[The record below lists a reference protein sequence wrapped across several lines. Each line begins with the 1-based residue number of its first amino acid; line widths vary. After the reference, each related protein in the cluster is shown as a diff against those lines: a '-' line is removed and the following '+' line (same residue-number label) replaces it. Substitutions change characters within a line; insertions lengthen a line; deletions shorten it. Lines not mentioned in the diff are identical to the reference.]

1 MQVRTSLPME
11 REPCVLALGNFD
23 GVHLGHR
30 RLLEHG
36 IEQAVRL
43 GVGLDVLIFE
53 PHPLKV
59 LFPERGVKLLS
70 TTQERLLYME
80 EIGVR
85 TVYHLP
91 FTMEMANTSPE
102 QFVEKIL
109 LPLGVI
115 HVVVGFN
122 YSFGAQGKGNSEL
135 IQALGQKHGFG
146 VSVLQ
151 AQTLGGRVISSSSIR
166 KALQLGDIQLASSLL
181 GHLPCLRGTVIHGEE
196 RGRML
201 GYPTANILTSD
212 DFLIPKRGVYAVW
225 STIDEKRVLGMM
237 NIGMK
242 PTFHEVYDTVVE
254 VHFFDFEGDL
264 YGKEI
269 TVCIEERLR
278 DERKFNGVNEL
289 LTQLERDCSN
299 AKGVLD
305 KIQDRQDS
313 NKALLQTNFTN
324 Q

>member
-30 RLLEHG
+30 KLLLHG
-36 IEQAVRL
+36 FEQAVVL

-70 TTQERLLYME
+70 STQERLQYME
-80 EIGVR
+80 ELGVH

-91 FTMEMANTSPE
+91 FTLEMANTSPE
-102 QFVEKIL
+102 EFVEKIL
-109 LPLGVI
+109 LPLGVM

-122 YSFGAQGKGNSEL
+122 YSFGAQGKGNPEL
-135 IQALGQKHGFG
+135 LQALGHKHGFG

-151 AQTLGGRVISSSSIR
+151 AQTIDGRVISSSSIR
-166 KALQLGDIQLASSLL
+166 KAILQGDIQLASSLL

-196 RGRML
+196 RGRIL

-212 DFLIPKRGVYAVW
+212 DFLIPKRGVYAIW
-225 STIDEKRVLGMM
+225 SLIDGRRVLGMM

-242 PTFHEVYDTVVE
+242 PTFHEMYDTVVE
-254 VHFFDFEGDL
+254 VHFFDFDGNL
-264 YGKEI
+264 YEKEI
-269 TVCIEERLR
+269 TVFIEARLR
-278 DERKFNGVNEL
+278 DERKFDGVNEL
-289 LTQLERDCSN
+289 LKQLDKDCST
-299 AKGVLD
+299 AKAVLN
-305 KIQDRQDS
+305 QTRDR
-313 NKALLQTNFTN
+313 
-324 Q
+324 

>member
-1 MQVRTSLPME
+1 MQVRTSLPLK

-36 IEQAVRL
+36 LEQAVRL
-43 GVGLDVLIFE
+43 GVGLDVLVFE

-70 TTQERLLYME
+70 TTQERLHYME

-91 FTMEMANTSPE
+91 FTLEMANTSPE
-102 QFVEKIL
+102 LFVEKIL

-122 YSFGAQGKGNSEL
+122 YSFGAQGKGNPEL
-135 IQALGQKHGFG
+135 LQTLGQKYGFG

-151 AQTLGGRVISSSSIR
+151 AQTMDGRVISSSSIR
-166 KALQLGDIQLASSLL
+166 KALLQGDIKSAGSLL
-181 GHLPCLRGTVIHGEE
+181 GRLPCLRGKVIHGEE
-196 RGRML
+196 RGRLL
-201 GYPTANILTSD
+201 GYPTANIQTKE

-225 STIDEKRVLGMM
+225 SFIDEKRVLGMM

-242 PTFHEVYDTVVE
+242 PTFHEMYDTVVE

-269 TVCIEERLR
+269 TVFIEARLR
-278 DERKFNGVNEL
+278 DERKFGGINEL
-289 LTQLERDCSN
+289 LIQLERDCLN
-299 AKGVLD
+299 AKVALD
-305 KIQDRQDS
+305 EG
-313 NKALLQTNFTN
+313 TNFTK
-324 Q
+324 

>member
-1 MQVRTSLPME
+1 MEVRTSLPEE

-36 IEQAVRL
+36 LEQAVGL

-59 LFPERGVKLLS
+59 LFPEQGVKLLS
-70 TTQERLLYME
+70 TSQERLLYLE

-91 FTMEMANTSPE
+91 FTLEMANTSPE
-102 QFVEKIL
+102 EFVETIL

-122 YSFGAQGKGNSEL
+122 YSFGAQGKGNPEL
-135 IQALGQKHGFG
+135 LQALGQKHGFG

-151 AQTLGGRVISSSSIR
+151 AQTMSGRVISSSSIR
-166 KALQLGDIQLASSLL
+166 KALLQGDIELATSLL
-181 GHLPCLRGTVIHGEE
+181 GRLPCLRGTVIHGEE
-196 RGRML
+196 RGRQL
-201 GYPTANILTSD
+201 GYPTANILTSE

-225 STIDEKRVLGMM
+225 SMIDGQRVFGMM
-237 NIGMK
+237 NIGKK
-242 PTFHEVYDTVVE
+242 PTFHEMYDTVVE
-254 VHFFDFEGDL
+254 VHFFAFNGDL

-269 TVCIEERLR
+269 TVFIERRLR
-278 DERKFNGVNEL
+278 DERKFNGIEEL
-289 LTQLERDCSN
+289 LGQLEKDCTN
-299 AKGVLD
+299 AKVVLG
-305 KIQDRQDS
+305 
-313 NKALLQTNFTN
+313 L
-324 Q
+324 